1 MIDESIVNCAISNLP
16 IYENEDV
23 RYLFI
28 VKVRDKYYPRFFP
41 FKSKYSMNGT
51 IKASE
56 DDCNFI
62 KYTLETFDLDLIEK
76 EKSTIHNAIKKSMSF
91 DTLLTVALNNQL
103 FINKFRNT
111 KKVAAETSNPKIP
124 TKKVIEQA
132 IVKNFKNKKDFIV
145 KTVATN
151 EYAVI
156 NDVFGNSHA
165 NLEKLQKNLS
175 QFATMLVAYE
185 FNETVLHIK
194 PKPNIP
200 IIKNGIIQDDKSAF
214 YHNSFFEEKEIIEEL
229 PVSLMIIKENV
240 WQEMLKLKYYGK
252 NFLSFKKS
260 IVKTINATIAYIES
274 QRSKPH
280 ALDHFVFGQGVSGDE
295 YLITYSQGKN
305 VYEFE
310 SLFKLFLQYK
320 TLSDYELNLVCEYFF
335 IDRICKSLNIQ
346 FKPIEYIYS
355 EGLKNSYKQFTK
367 LLTKCI

>member
-1 MIDESIVNCAISNLP
+1 MLDESIVNCAISNLP

-41 FKSKYSMNGT
+41 FKSKYSIDGT
-51 IKASE
+51 IKRSSE
-56 DDCNFI
+56 DDSNFA
-62 KYTLETFDLDLIEK
+62 KYTLETFNFDLIEK
-76 EKSTIHNAIKKSMSF
+76 EKSITYNAIKKNMSF
-91 DTLLTVALNNQL
+91 DTLLTTALNNQL
-103 FINKFRNT
+103 FVNKFRNT
-111 KKVAAETSNPKIP
+111 KKVVAETSNPKIP
-124 TKKVIEQA
+124 TKKVIEKA
-132 IVKNFKNKKDFIV
+132 IVKIFKNKKDFLV

-151 EYAVI
+151 EYAVM
-156 NDVFGNSHA
+156 NEVFGNSYA

-200 IIKNGIIQDDKSAF
+200 VVKNGIIQKNQNDF
-214 YHNSFFEEKEIIEEL
+214 YHNTFREEKEVIEEL

-260 IVKTINATIAYIES
+260 IVKTIDDTIAYIES
-274 QRSKPH
+274 QRCKTD
-280 ALDHFVFGQGVSGDE
+280 LDRFVFGQGVSSDE

-305 VYEFE
+305 IYEFE
-310 SLFKLFLQYK
+310 SLFKLFLQHK

-335 IDRICKSLNIQ
+335 IDRICKSLNVK

-355 EGLKNSYKQFTK
+355 EGLKSSYKQFTK